1 MKLLPTILLLALGAA
16 SALAQAPSVP
26 SYLSYQGRVTDSSG
40 VLMGNTAP
48 VNRTVQFK
56 LYTTSTGGT
65 AIWAETQVATISTG
79 EFSVLIG
86 NGAGISGLTGPAAP
100 AVTPYKTL
108 ADVLN
113 STASLT
119 LYLGITVD
127 DGNAS
132 TVDAEVSP
140 RQQLVAGAYAFRAKV
155 AESVATSAITASM
168 IGTSEVGTNA
178 IQASAVTNVKIADS
192 AITSAKIAAS
202 NVMASNLASGAV
214 TSDKI
219 DASTVGLWSVS
230 SSGIYRGG
238 NVGIGTN
245 APGFPLNFA
254 DVLGDKISLYGNS
267 GFHFGFGIQPS
278 LFQIYTSVN
287 SSDVAF
293 GYGTSFNFT
302 ETMRVKGTGLV
313 GIGTATPAFP
323 LSFANTLGDKIALWG
338 QGGNHYGLGIQGA
351 LLQIHCDS
359 AGADIAF
366 GYGSSASFSEVM
378 RIKGSGRVGINNSN
392 PQAPLHVS
400 GYVYDH
406 FYLEYYVDTARAS
419 DAPNQFRTDLPHSII
434 SDQRIRCAALDV
446 ASDAR
451 IKKVLNLSSN
461 KADLATLL
469 RIQITDYKYID
480 EPTLGKKPQKKVIA
494 QQIEQVYPQ
503 AVTQSTSAVPDIY
516 KPAAIKNGWVQLKT
530 DLKQGQRVRIMTPDK
545 EDIYEVL
552 QVIEGQFRIDLD
564 TDADKAFVY
573 GRQVKDFRSVDYD
586 AISMLNVSATQAL
599 YQQQETDRKNAAAL
613 AQKVA
618 EMESSAGRREA
629 QISTMEVRIA
639 ALEKL
644 LNATK

>member
-16 SALAQAPSVP
+16 SALAQTPSVP

-278 LFQIYTSVN
+278 LLQIYTSVN

-338 QGGNHYGLGIQGA
+338 QGGNHYGFGIQGA

-366 GYGSSASFSEVM
+366 GYGSSASFNEVM

-400 GYVYDH
+400 GYVYDY
-406 FYLEYYVDTARAS
+406 FLLNAYIDQGGARTTS
-419 DAPNQFRTDLPHSII
+419 QYRQDLAHSII
-434 SDQRIRCAALDV
+434 SDQRIRCSSLDV
-446 ASDAR
+446 VSDAR

-480 EPTLGKKPQKKVIA
+480 EPTLEPVR
-494 QQIEQVYPQ
+494 
-503 AVTQSTSAVPDIY
+503 
-516 KPAAIKNGWVQLKT
+516 
-530 DLKQGQRVRIMTPDK
+530 DL
-545 EDIYEVL
+545 
-552 QVIEGQFRIDLD
+552 
-564 TDADKAFVY
+564 
-573 GRQVKDFRSVDYD
+573 
-586 AISMLNVSATQAL
+586 
-599 YQQQETDRKNAAAL
+599 
-613 AQKVA
+613 
-618 EMESSAGRREA
+618 
-629 QISTMEVRIA
+629 
-639 ALEKL
+639 
-644 LNATK
+644 

>member
-1 MKLLPTILLLALGAA
+1 MKLLQTILLLALGAA
-16 SALAQAPSVP
+16 SALAQTASVP
-26 SYLSYQGRVTDSSG
+26 PYLSYQGRVTDSSG
-40 VLMGNTAP
+40 VLVGNTAP

-65 AIWAETQVATISTG
+65 AIWAETQVATISAG

-108 ADVLN
+108 ADILN
-113 STASLT
+113 STTSLT

-132 TVDAEVSP
+132 TTDVEISP

-168 IGTSEVGTNA
+168 IGSSEVGTNA
-178 IQASAVTNVKIADS
+178 LQTSAVTNVKIADS

-219 DASTVGLWSVS
+219 DTSTVGLWSVS
-230 SSGIYRGG
+230 SAGIYRGG

-267 GFHFGFGIQPS
+267 GVHFGFGIQPS
-278 LFQIYTSVN
+278 LLQIYTSVN

-293 GYGTSFNFT
+293 GYGTSYNFT

-313 GIGTATPAFP
+313 GIGTTTPAFP

-338 QGGNHYGLGIQGA
+338 QGGNHYGFGIQGA

-366 GYGSSASFSEVM
+366 GYGSSTSFSEVM
-378 RIKGSGRVGINNSN
+378 RIKGYGRVGINNSN

-400 GYVYDH
+400 GYVYDQ
-406 FYLEYYVDTARAS
+406 FYLEYYVDPHRAA
-419 DAPNQFRTDLPHSII
+419 DAPNQFRQDLPHSII

-451 IKKVLNLSSN
+451 IKKVLNLSN
-461 KADLATLL
+461 NNADLATLL

-480 EPTLGKKPQKKVIA
+480 QPALGQKLQKKVIA
-494 QQIEQVYPQ
+494 QQIEKVYPQ
-503 AVTQSTSAVPDIY
+503 AVTKSSNAVPDIY
-516 KPAAIKNGWVQLKT
+516 RPATIKDGWVHLKT
-530 DLKQGQRVRIMTPDK
+530 DLKQGEKVRIMTPDK
-545 EDIYEVL
+545 EDLFEVL
-552 QVIEGQFRIDLD
+552 QVASGQFRIDFD
-564 TDADKAFVY
+564 KDVDKAFVY
-573 GRQVKDFRSVDYD
+573 GRQVSDFRSVDYD

-599 YQQQETDRKNAAAL
+599 YQQQEADRQKTAVL
-613 AQKVA
+613 TQKVA
-618 EMESSAGRREA
+618 EMESRVERDNVQVSALEA
-629 QISTMEVRIA
+629 RVV

>member
-1 MKLLPTILLLALGAA
+1 MKLLSTILLLALGAA
-16 SALAQAPSVP
+16 SALAQTPSVP
-26 SYLSYQGRVTDSSG
+26 SYLSYQGRVTDNAG
-40 VLMGNTAP
+40 VLIGNTTP

-56 LYTTSTGGT
+56 LYTASTAGT
-65 AIWAETQVATISTG
+65 AIWAETQVATISAG

-113 STASLT
+113 STTSLT

-132 TVDAEVSP
+132 TVDVEISP

-168 IGTSEVGTNA
+168 IGASEVGTNA
-178 IQASAVTNVKIADS
+178 LLALAVTNAKIADS

-202 NVMASNLASGAV
+202 NVMASHIASGAV

-219 DASTVGLWSVS
+219 DTSTVGLWSVS

-238 NVGIGTN
+238 NVGLGTN

-254 DVLGDKISLYGNS
+254 DVLGDKISLYGSS
-267 GFHFGFGIQPS
+267 GVHFGFGIQPS
-278 LFQIYTSVN
+278 LLQIYTSVN

-293 GYGTSFNFT
+293 GYGTSSNFT

-313 GIGTATPAFP
+313 GIGTTTPAFP
-323 LSFANTLGDKIALWG
+323 LSFANILGDKIALWG
-338 QGGNHYGLGIQGA
+338 QSGAHYGFGIQGA

-378 RIKGSGRVGINNSN
+378 RIKGAGRVGINNSS

-400 GYVYDH
+400 GYVYDY
-406 FYLEYYVDTARAS
+406 FQLEAYIDPQGAANTSQPR
-419 DAPNQFRTDLPHSII
+419 QDLAHSII
-434 SDQRIRCAALDV
+434 SDQRIRCASLDV

-461 KADLATLL
+461 KADLSTLL

-480 EPTLGKKPQKKVIA
+480 EPALGKKPQKKVIA

-503 AVTQSTSAVPDIY
+503 AVTQSSGAVPDIY
-516 KPAAIKNGWVQLKT
+516 RPAKIKSGWVQLKT
-530 DLKQGQRVRIMTPDK
+530 DLKQGQLVRIMIPDK
-545 EDIYEVL
+545 EDFYEVL
-552 QVIEGQFRIDLD
+552 QVVEGQFRIDLD
-564 TDADKAFVY
+564 EDVEKAFVY

-599 YQQQETDRKNAAAL
+599 YQQQETDRKSAEAL
-613 AQKVA
+613 ARKVA
-618 EMESSAGRREA
+618 EMESSAGRRDA
-629 QISTMEVRIA
+629 QISALEARLG